1 MTDKDPSDSEL
12 QTLRHLE
19 RRLETVRRKVDQLK
33 QVTPSLLKEKHA
45 MEVEK
50 FLDGVLRK
58 ADEPGKL

>member
-19 RRLETVRRKVDQLK
+19 RRLDIVRRKADQLK

-58 ADEPGKL
+58 ADEPTEI

>member
-12 QTLRHLE
+12 QTLRHLK

-50 FLDGVLRK
+50 FLDAVLRK
-58 ADEPGKL
+58 GDEPREI

>member
-58 ADEPGKL
+58 ADEPRKL